1 MSEDGPRAGG
11 EPWAMLGR
19 KPGTVLFDDWPEGG
33 DTDGLDG
40 PGVLDPPAMAKGSK

>member
-1 MSEDGPRAGG
+1 
-11 EPWAMLGR
+11 MLGR